1 MRLMLSRSLL
11 QSLRKDDVALK
22 VKASKRI
29 DLILLLRD
37 DDDVILEVVNA
48 FLPRIDL
55 IQLLLLRREV
65 VVALRMGL

>member
-37 DDDVILEVVNA
+37 DDDVILDEVNA
-48 FLPRIDL
+48 LLPRIDL
-55 IQLLLLRREV
+55 IQLLLRRREV
-65 VVALRMGL
+65 VVALRIGL